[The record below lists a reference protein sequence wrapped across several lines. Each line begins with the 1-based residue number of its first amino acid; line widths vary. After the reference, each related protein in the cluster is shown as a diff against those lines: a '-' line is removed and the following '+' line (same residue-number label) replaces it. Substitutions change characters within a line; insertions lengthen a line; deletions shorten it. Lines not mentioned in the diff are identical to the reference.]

1 MPVDIEGKNYYWIFE
16 ICLKAGVSR
25 STILRWLKSGVIPEP
40 IKDRRG
46 WRIFNEDELGMIIR
60 EVKKT
65 R

>member
-1 MPVDIEGKNYYWIFE
+1 MPVDIDGKSYYWIYE
-16 ICLKAGVSR
+16 VCQQARVSR
-25 STILRWLKSGVIPEP
+25 STLLRWLKSGVIPEP

-46 WRIFNEDELGMIIR
+46 WRIFSKEELKNIMQ

>member
-1 MPVDIEGKNYYWIFE
+1 MPVEIDGQNYYWIYE
-16 ICLKAGVSR
+16 LCREARVSR

-46 WRIFNEDELGMIIR
+46 WRIFSRDELARIIQ